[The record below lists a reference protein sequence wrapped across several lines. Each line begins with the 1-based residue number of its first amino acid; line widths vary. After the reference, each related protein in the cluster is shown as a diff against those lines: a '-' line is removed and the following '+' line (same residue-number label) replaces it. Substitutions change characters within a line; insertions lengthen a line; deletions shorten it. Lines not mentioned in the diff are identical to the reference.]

1 MHGPMTLAGPDFPV
15 LIFSQDDASLAG
27 IRDLAR
33 TLGQR
38 GVPVIAGGPA
48 ADVASL
54 PLPSTAGAH
63 PFVQPVLLIQSFY
76 PLVEAL
82 SRARGRD
89 PDRPPHLLKVTETV

>member
-1 MHGPMTLAGPDFPV
+1 MTLAGPDFPV